1 MKVSS
6 VISLIGLGAFAM
18 ADPATT
24 SADSA
29 ITNAAEF
36 LSAFGIT
43 ASLPG
48 AKATSLAQALY
59 SLNEA
64 QMTRSEA
71 NALAEAFA
79 TAVPSSLQDSIGEGG
94 YTFQLDA
101 STTSEPSWFT
111 YLPDSAQSELLLQ
124 ESQILSV
131 ENEYLA
137 TTTSSGVASQQTI
150 AAAGGVLAAGFVGV
164 VALL

>member
-1 MKVSS
+1 VY
-6 VISLIGLGAFAM
+6 
-18 ADPATT
+18 DR
-24 SADSA
+24 
-29 ITNAAEF
+29 AEV
-36 LSAFGIT
+36 LSAYGIT

-64 QMTRSEA
+64 QMTRPEA
-71 NALAEAFA
+71 TSLWDAFA
-79 TAVPSSLQDSIGEGG
+79 TAVPSSLLDSVEQGG
-94 YTFQLDA
+94 YSYQLDA

-111 YLPDSAQSELLLQ
+111 YLPDSAQNELLLE
-124 ESQILSV
+124 ESQVLSV

-137 TTTSSGVASQQTI
+137 TATSSGVASQQTI

>member
-1 MKVSS
+1 VY
-6 VISLIGLGAFAM
+6 
-18 ADPATT
+18 DR
-24 SADSA
+24 
-29 ITNAAEF
+29 AEF
-36 LSAFGIT
+36 LSDFGIT

-64 QMTRSEA
+64 HMTRPEA
-71 NALAEAFA
+71 TALVEAFA
-79 TAVPSSLQDSIGEGG
+79 TTVPSSLQDSIEEEG

-101 STTSEPSWFT
+101 PTTSEPSWFT
-111 YLPDSAQSELLLQ
+111 YLPNSAQSELLLQ